1 MKFRVLLVDDHAVI
15 RAGLRALINAQ
26 ADLEVIGEA
35 KDGAEALEVACQT
48 QPDVVLLDLSMPSH
62 GGLPAIASIRKT
74 CPHTQVLVLTM
85 HNDPAYLRLVLAAGG
100 AGYVVKTAADTEV
113 LTAIH
118 AVAQGRTFVDMS
130 FGQHLAAAAL
140 DREQPGSGLVQERS
154 LLLLSARER
163 EVLDLVA
170 HGHIPRAA
178 YGQAAPEEPGRSCS
192 VRIRERPVRSRKTRQ
207 TRIRHLFRTCLISSG
222 FSRRSQANFRFSPLD
237 LPP

>member
-48 QPDVVLLDLSMPSH
+48 QPDVVLLDLSMPGH

-170 HGHIPRAA
+170 HGHTNQEVAERLKLSVKSVETYRARLMDKLHLKSRA
-178 YGQAAPEEPGRSCS
+178 DLVRFALENGLFDPEKPDRLG
-192 VRIRERPVRSRKTRQ
+192 
-207 TRIRHLFRTCLISSG
+207 
-222 FSRRSQANFRFSPLD
+222 
-237 LPP
+237 

>member
-170 HGHIPRAA
+170 HGHTNQEVAERLKLSVKSVETYRARLMDKLHLKSRA
-178 YGQAAPEEPGRSCS
+178 DLVRFALENGLFDPEKPDRLG
-192 VRIRERPVRSRKTRQ
+192 
-207 TRIRHLFRTCLISSG
+207 
-222 FSRRSQANFRFSPLD
+222 
-237 LPP
+237 

>member
-35 KDGAEALEVACQT
+35 KDGAEALAVACQT
-48 QPDVVLLDLSMPSH
+48 QPDIVLMDLSMPGH
-62 GGLPAIASIRKT
+62 GGLPAIASIRKS

-118 AVAQGRTFVDMS
+118 AVVQGRTFVDMS
-130 FGQHLAAAAL
+130 FGQHPATASL
-140 DREQPGSGLVQERS
+140 DQDQSTSGPVQERS

-170 HGHIPRAA
+170 HGHTNQEVAERLKLSVKSVETYRARLMDKLQLKSRA
-178 YGQAAPEEPGRSCS
+178 DLVRFALENGLLAPENPD
-192 VRIRERPVRSRKTRQ
+192 
-207 TRIRHLFRTCLISSG
+207 
-222 FSRRSQANFRFSPLD
+222 SPE
-237 LPP
+237 